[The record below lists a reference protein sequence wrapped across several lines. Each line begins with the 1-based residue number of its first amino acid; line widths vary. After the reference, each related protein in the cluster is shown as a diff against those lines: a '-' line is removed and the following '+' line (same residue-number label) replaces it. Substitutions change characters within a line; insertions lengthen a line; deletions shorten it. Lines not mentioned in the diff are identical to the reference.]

1 MTTIQHDRLA
11 LRLNLRRLALQR
23 LTLRGLTLRRLTLLV
38 ASSAALV
45 VTMAPLAAQAQ
56 RVSPLADAPAIRKRE
71 ELRASRFEGGL
82 GFGSTVGQDFY
93 HTMFLDVKL
102 DLHVYDWLSI
112 GVVGGYGFKN
122 LQTAFGEQLV
132 GSLHD
137 TPPVPREPTKATATA
152 SMEQIKMMAAAQL
165 EFTPFAGK
173 FSLAGKVFAHYDF
186 YALGGIAFLDVE
198 PTTASSPDAAACS
211 STGTGKSCGVSGWK
225 FGPTAGVGVHV
236 FIKQWLA
243 LNVELRD
250 ILARINPSG
259 RDVNGDGFART
270 DDIGWGSTYI
280 MTANLAVYLP
290 SAAVISQ

>member
-1 MTTIQHDRLA
+1 MTTNRLA
-11 LRLNLRRLALQR
+11 LRR
-23 LTLRGLTLRRLTLLV
+23 LTFFL
-38 ASSAALV
+38 SSAAALV
-45 VTMAPLAAQAQ
+45 VTTMPLAAHAQ

-71 ELRASRFEGGL
+71 ELRASRFEGGV

-93 HTMFLDVKL
+93 HTMFLDLKL
-102 DLHVYDWLSI
+102 DMHINDWLSV

-137 TPPVPREPTKATATA
+137 TRPVPREPTATEAKA
-152 SMEQIKMMAAAQL
+152 SMEQIKAMVAAQL
-165 EFTPFAGK
+165 EFTPFAGQ

-186 YALGGIAFLDVE
+186 YAFGGFGALQVA
-198 PTTASSPDAAACS
+198 PGSSATPVCS
-211 STGTGKSCGVSGWK
+211 STGTTDSCGVSGFK
-225 FGPTAGVGVHV
+225 PGGTAGVGLHM

-250 ILARINPSG
+250 IVARINPSG
-259 RDVNGDGFART
+259 RDVNGDLLART

-280 MTANLAVYLP
+280 VTTNLSVYLP

>member
-1 MTTIQHDRLA
+1 MTSTRQNRLA
-11 LRLNLRRLALQR
+11 LGRPAFKRLALKR
-23 LTLRGLTLRRLTLLV
+23 LVFFV
-38 ASSAALV
+38 ASSAAVV
-45 VTMAPLAAQAQ
+45 VTTLPQVAQAQ

-71 ELRASRFEGGL
+71 ELRSSRFEGGL

-93 HTMFLDVKL
+93 HTLFLDLKL
-102 DLHVYDWLSI
+102 DMHINDWLSI
-112 GVVGGYGFKN
+112 GVVGGLGFKN
-122 LQTAFGEQLV
+122 LRTAFGDQLV

-137 TPPVPREPTKATATA
+137 VPPVPREPTAATATA
-152 SMEQIKMMAAAQL
+152 SMEQIKSMAAAQL

-186 YALGGIAFLDVE
+186 YAFAGGAFLDVE
-198 PTTASSPDAAACS
+198 PATPMSPAAAACS
-211 STGTGKSCGVSGWK
+211 STGTGTSCGVSGFK
-225 FGPTAGVGVHV
+225 PGGTAGVGLHM

-250 ILARINPSG
+250 IVARINPSG

-280 MTANLAVYLP
+280 VTTNLSVYLP
-290 SAAVISQ
+290 PAAVISQ

>member
-1 MTTIQHDRLA
+1 MTTTRHNRF
-11 LRLNLRRLALQR
+11 ALQR
-23 LTLRGLTLRRLTLLV
+23 LTFLL

-45 VTMAPLAAQAQ
+45 VTTMPLPAHAQ

-71 ELRASRFEGGL
+71 ELRASRFEGGI

-93 HTMFLDVKL
+93 HTMFLDLKL
-102 DLHVYDWLSI
+102 DGHFNDWLSI
-112 GVVGGYGFKN
+112 GLVGGYGVAN

-137 TPPVPREPTKATATA
+137 TPPVPREPTAAGATA
-152 SMEQIKMMAAAQL
+152 SMEQIKAMVAAQL

-186 YALGGIAFLDVE
+186 YVFGGFGALQLAPKDSAT
-198 PTTASSPDAAACS
+198 PACS
-211 STGTGKSCGVSGWK
+211 STGTGTSCGISGFK
-225 FGPTAGVGVHV
+225 PGGTAGVGLHL

-243 LNVELRD
+243 LGVELRD
-250 ILARINPSG
+250 IVARINPSG

-280 MTANLAVYLP
+280 VTTNLTVYLP